1 MPGYRYRITVEPL
14 TDRKGEPVD
23 KAPVTFEVE
32 NHDEIL
38 GIIERLQAREDL
50 NFGKDKTAAFA
61 VGLKLFSETMMENR
75 KHPLFAPLRT
85 AFMEFMTLL
94 KKGSPRDRHQDSE
107 Q

>member
-23 KAPVTFEVE
+23 KAPVTFEVD

-50 NFGKDKTAAFA
+50 NFGQDKTAAFA